1 MAYRVLLM
9 DDEPAICEISGI
21 LLKKLGYEPVIAV
34 SGEEALT
41 QYKTHGMGNHLMI
54 IYPPYLRNGW

>member
-21 LLKKLGYEPVIAV
+21 LLKTGYEPVIAV
-34 SGEEALT
+34 SGGGPT
-41 QYKTHGMGNHLMI
+41 SIKTTG
-54 IYPPYLRNGW
+54 